1 MAKTTATVRK
11 VDIID
16 LIRHR
21 KSFALLDVPAV
32 RVTVQIEA
40 ITTSMLTAPAPAPSA
55 KMARLETVARA
66 KLDEYEQ
73 IVTSECERFN
83 KKIEALLKE
92 GKQKEAQ
99 TVASEVNASVK
110 NALLSA
116 QGAAVKAVED
126 AKKKES
132 QGDKLLTEARV
143 KTTVKILFSG
153 VSLAAGAAKLAG
165 TMGADV
171 TSYLSLA
178 KTLVSLGLEINQQIK
193 GAEKLR
199 KDLTDGMTAYL
210 NLRSSSVMQAARRF
224 GQVDMNGLPGF
235 PGIFKAVAGRI
246 GDTATEIS
254 KGKDKSVIAQ
264 ELADFTVKT
273 IAAQFNDVEKARQAY
288 RNHAT
293 KTRHSIDSA
302 STAADKM
309 MAAMKAA
316 QALKEAVK
324 IGAECM
330 RAKIAVRKMAGV
342 LDERVSF
349 LASMEAMMKGF
360 GLACD
365 DRTAIDKLKELD
377 KGTLVTEGVD
387 LVSNVQ
393 SIYSL
398 CSNVAA
404 IA

>member
-1 MAKTTATVRK
+1 MAKITATVLR

-16 LIRHR
+16 LIRNR

-32 RVTVQIEA
+32 RVTVQIEV
-40 ITTSMLTAPAPAPSA
+40 ITTSMLTAPAPAPTA

-66 KLDEYEQ
+66 KLDDYEQ

-116 QGAAVKAVED
+116 QGAAMKAVEE

-132 QGDKLLTEARV
+132 QGDKLLTEAHV

-153 VSLAAGAAKLAG
+153 VSLAASAAKLAG

-171 TSYLSLA
+171 TSYLSIA

-210 NLRSSSVMQAARRF
+210 NLRSSSVTQAARRF
-224 GQVDMNGLPGF
+224 GLVDMNGLPGF
-235 PGIFKAVAGRI
+235 PEVFKAVAGRS

-273 IAAQFNDVEKARQAY
+273 IAAQFNDVEKALQAY
-288 RNHAT
+288 HNHAT
-293 KTRHSIDSA
+293 KTRHSIE
-302 STAADKM
+302 
-309 MAAMKAA
+309 
-316 QALKEAVK
+316 QRPWR
-324 IGAECM
+324 G
-330 RAKIAVRKMAGV
+330 R
-342 LDERVSF
+342 
-349 LASMEAMMKGF
+349 
-360 GLACD
+360 
-365 DRTAIDKLKELD
+365 
-377 KGTLVTEGVD
+377 
-387 LVSNVQ
+387 
-393 SIYSL
+393 
-398 CSNVAA
+398 
-404 IA
+404 